1 MLCCPTGIF
10 RSPRFDSAFQH
21 LPNLLFVFRPGGTS
35 LSRAVITS
43 SAAEALISERE
54 LLNGETSPLRAA
66 TGFVFG
72 TAMCG
77 VSWAM
82 AGLLAWSLG

>member
-1 MLCCPTGIF
+1 MI
-10 RSPRFDSAFQH
+10 Q
-21 LPNLLFVFRPGGTS
+21 
-35 LSRAVITS
+35 AVATL
-43 SAAEALISERE
+43 SAAEAIASERE

-72 TAMCG
+72 TAMC
-77 VSWAM
+77 VVFWTM